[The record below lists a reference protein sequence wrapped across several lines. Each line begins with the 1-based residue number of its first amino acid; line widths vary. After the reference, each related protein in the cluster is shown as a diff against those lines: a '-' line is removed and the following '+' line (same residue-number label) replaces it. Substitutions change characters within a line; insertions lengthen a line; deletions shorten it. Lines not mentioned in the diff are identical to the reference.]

1 MLGLMQLI
9 QRAPV
14 GVRLALAFGILG
26 LFLVAVLAVDLWGF
40 EQQSTARNR
49 ILASQQLTEAAGEL
63 KFGAADFY
71 GWQTAYAFDAFR
83 TGPSAVEDGAEN
95 RRRFLASTESF
106 REELARLQGA
116 DIDAVEAR
124 LAEQLDEHFA
134 AFMQL
139 DERIVELHRQ
149 DTDAARQEAT
159 TLALE
164 DTMVIFDRITEDTDA
179 LTDDV
184 RDDARL
190 NAERAADAESTA
202 RMIVILTALAALA
215 LGTILAI
222 VITRSITR
230 PLGETVVV
238 LEKVAGGDLSQR
250 VAATG
255 HDEVGQMAAALN
267 QTLERMSDT
276 VTGISGGATMLSS
289 ASVELSAVSQQL
301 SAAAEE
307 TAAQASSVSAGAE
320 QVSHNVQSVSSGA
333 EELGSSITEISQNTL
348 AAAQIASQAVD
359 YASAASDTVTKLG
372 ASSEEIGTVIKVIT
386 SIAEQ
391 TKLLALNATI
401 EAARAGEA
409 GKGFAVVANEVKDLA
424 RATARS
430 SDEIARTIE
439 TIQGDT
445 AAAVTAI
452 EEITEIIGRINDIQ
466 TVVAAAVEE
475 QSATTKEIGRNVS
488 EAAVGSTDIARNITG
503 VAETARSTTEG
514 AAETHRAAEEL
525 SQLASELLG
534 MVGQFRVGDHPSG

>member
-1 MLGLMQLI
+1 MQLI
-9 QRAPV
+9 QRTRV
-14 GVRLALAFGILG
+14 GARLALAFGVLG
-26 LFLVAVLAVDLWGF
+26 LLLAIVVSVALWGF
-40 EQQSTARNR
+40 ARQSAARER
-49 ILASQQLTEAAGEL
+49 IVEDQQLTEAAGEL
-63 KFGAADFY
+63 KFGAADFN
-71 GWQTAYAFDAFR
+71 GWQTAYAFDVFR
-83 TGPSAVEDGAEN
+83 SGPSAVEDDAEN
-95 RRRFLASTESF
+95 RRRFLTSTEFFS
-106 REELARLQGA
+106 EQLASLRAG
-116 DIDAVEAR
+116 DIDEIEEGLASR
-124 LAEQLDEHFA
+124 LAVHFEEY
-134 AFMQL
+134 MQL
-139 DERIVELHRQ
+139 DDRVVELYRE

-159 TLALE
+159 TLVLDDAL
-164 DTMVIFDRITEDTDA
+164 VIYDRIADTTDE
-179 LTDDV
+179 LIDDV
-184 RDDARL
+184 RGDLLRDE
-190 NAERAADAESTA
+190 ERADSDEATT
-202 RMIVILTALAALA
+202 RTIMLLVTLVALA
-215 LGTILAI
+215 LGTVLAV

-230 PLGETVVV
+230 PLRETVEV
-238 LEKVAGGDLSQR
+238 LDQVAGGDLTPR
-250 VAATG
+250 VKAGG
-255 HDEVGQMAAALN
+255 HDEVGQMAVALN
-267 QTLERMSDT
+267 QTLDRMSET
-276 VTGISGGATMLSS
+276 ITGISGGASTLSS

-348 AAAQIASQAVD
+348 AAAQIASQAVE
-359 YASAASDTVTKLG
+359 YASAANETVTKLG
-372 ASSEEIGTVIKVIT
+372 ASSTEIGEVIKVIT

-430 SDEIARTIE
+430 SDEIGRTIE

-445 AAAVTAI
+445 AAAVEAI
-452 EEITEIIGRINDIQ
+452 AGITEIIGRINDIQ

-503 VAETARSTTEG
+503 VAETAKSTTEG

-525 SQLASELLG
+525 SRLASDLLG
-534 MVGQFRVGDHPSG
+534 LVGQFQVGDHQRV

>member
-1 MLGLMQLI
+1 MQLI
-9 QRAPV
+9 QRVRV
-14 GVRLALAFGILG
+14 GARLALAFGILG
-26 LFLVAVLAVDLWGF
+26 LLLVAVLGVALWGLGH
-40 EQQSTARNR
+40 QSTARDRLLNSR
-49 ILASQQLTEAAGEL
+49 QLTQAAGEL

-83 TGPSAVEDGAEN
+83 MGPAALEDDAEN
-95 RRRFLASTESF
+95 RRRFLQGAQFF
-106 REELARLQGA
+106 RDELTTLEDA
-116 DIDAVEAR
+116 DIDAVEAA
-124 LAEQLDEHFA
+124 LAAQIREHFEEFIA
-134 AFMQL
+134 L
-139 DERIVELHRQ
+139 DERIVELYRQ
-149 DTDAARQEAT
+149 DTEASRQEAT
-159 TLALE
+159 ELALV
-164 DTMVIFDRITEDTDA
+164 DTVPIFDLIAENTDA
-179 LTDDV
+179 LTADV
-184 RDDARL
+184 RGDAL
-190 NAERAADAESTA
+190 ANEERAEEDGSTA
-202 RMIVILTALAALA
+202 RTIMGLTALVALV
-215 LGTILAI
+215 LGTSLAI
-222 VITRSITR
+222 IITRSITR
-230 PLGETVVV
+230 PLKETVGV
-238 LEKVAGGDLSQR
+238 LETVASGDLTRR
-250 VAATG
+250 VEARG
-255 HDEVGQMAAALN
+255 HDEVGQMSIALN
-267 QTLERMSDT
+267 QTLDRMSET
-276 VTGISGGATMLSS
+276 ITGISGGATTLSS

-333 EELGSSITEISQNTL
+333 EELGSSITEISGNTL

-359 YASAASDTVTKLG
+359 YASAANDTVTKLG
-372 ASSEEIGTVIKVIT
+372 ASSEQIGAVIKVIS

-430 SDEIARTIE
+430 SDEIGRTIE

-475 QSATTKEIGRNVS
+475 QSATTNEIGRNVS
-488 EAAVGSTDIARNITG
+488 EAAAGSADIARNITG
-503 VAETARSTTEG
+503 VAETAKSTTEG

-525 SQLASELLG
+525 SRLASDLLG
-534 MVGQFRVGDHPSG
+534 LVAQFRVGDHERG